1 MSRAPLAALA
11 PGGGQVADE
20 GDAVVAD
27 QHGLGGRRGGDAGV
41 DRTAVDQ
48 DVAGERRGQAGAA
61 IRAARVRMRRTAISK
76 AARNGNRRAGMAGL
90 ETTLAVAREL
100 PTNAV
105 IPDKEGFATTPNAA
119 PRCYIPAMTQGFA
132 LFETPI
138 GLCGLAWGEQG
149 LVGAQLPEAAPGA
162 AWDRLRRRYPDAV
175 EAFPPPP
182 EVQRTIERVNDL
194 LAGGRDDLVD
204 VELDF
209 SIVAPFNRRVY
220 EIARAIPPGE
230 TSTYGQIAK
239 AMNEPGAARAIG
251 KAWAR
256 TPGRSSCPAI
266 ACWAPTARAA
276 ASRPPA
282 GSRPRRAC

>member
-1 MSRAPLAALA
+1 
-11 PGGGQVADE
+11 
-20 GDAVVAD
+20 
-27 QHGLGGRRGGDAGV
+27 
-41 DRTAVDQ
+41 
-48 DVAGERRGQAGAA
+48 
-61 IRAARVRMRRTAISK
+61 
-76 AARNGNRRAGMAGL
+76 
-90 ETTLAVAREL
+90 
-100 PTNAV
+100 
-105 IPDKEGFATTPNAA
+105 
-119 PRCYIPAMTQGFA
+119 MTQGFA

-209 SIVAPFNRRVY
+209 SVVAPFNRRVY

-230 TSTYGQIAK
+230 TLTYGQIAK
-239 AMNEPGAARAIG
+239 AMGEPGAARAIG
-251 KAWAR
+251 KALGDNPWPIIVPCHRVLAADGKSGGFSAPGGRMTKLRLLAIENAR
-256 TPGRSSCPAI
+256 TSDE
-266 ACWAPTARAA
+266 PTLL
-276 ASRPPA
+276 
-282 GSRPRRAC
+282 